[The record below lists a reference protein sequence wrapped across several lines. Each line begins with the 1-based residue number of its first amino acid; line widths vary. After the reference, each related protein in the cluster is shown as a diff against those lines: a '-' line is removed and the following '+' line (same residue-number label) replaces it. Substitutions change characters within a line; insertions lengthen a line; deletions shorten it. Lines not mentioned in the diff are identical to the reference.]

1 LRQNTRPFVSLEATK
16 IRRASKQLEND
27 LYVIPR
33 LGVNARAKE
42 SVRLVHGVH
51 GIKDGMWMGWRIH

>member
-1 LRQNTRPFVSLEATK
+1 VRLEATK
-16 IRRASKQLEND
+16 IRRASKRLEND